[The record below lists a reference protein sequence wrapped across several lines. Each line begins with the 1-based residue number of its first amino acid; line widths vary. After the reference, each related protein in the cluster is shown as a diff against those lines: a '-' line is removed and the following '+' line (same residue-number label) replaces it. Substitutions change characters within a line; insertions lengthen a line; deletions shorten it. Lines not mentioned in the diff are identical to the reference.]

1 MTERKEWTLE
11 IGGMT
16 CDHCART
23 IDAAFR
29 RVQGVVSSETSFE
42 SGAARVV
49 TEGSVES
56 GALAAAVANK
66 GYKIVGQEEAS
77 QEPARASGAR
87 DADLLIIGGGSAA
100 FAAAIRASDLGANAI
115 IVEAGTLGAPSRNA
129 GCVPAQTM

>member
-49 TEGSVES
+49 TEGSVEP

-66 GYKIVGQEEAS
+66 GYKILAQEEARP
-77 QEPARASGAR
+77 EPPPPPGAT
-87 DADLLIIGGGSAA
+87 DPDLLILPAA
-100 FAAAIRASDLGANAI
+100 SPPFA
-115 IVEAGTLGAPSRNA
+115 
-129 GCVPAQTM
+129 